1 MPLPWLIWTL
11 CHYHKLS
18 LQAGDFK
25 FAYVGIV
32 PQPGIVTSNWQ
43 LIPLV
48 WCNPNSIFIVLYEH
62 MLCFI
67 RATTAS
73 EDPQMRKK
81 GNAGKR

>member
-1 MPLPWLIWTL
+1 ML
-11 CHYHKLS
+11 CHYDKLP

-25 FAYVGIV
+25 FPYVGIV
-32 PQPGIVTSNWQ
+32 PQPGGITSNWQ
-43 LIPLV
+43 VIPLV

-67 RATTAS
+67 RSTTAAS
-73 EDPQMRKK
+73 EDPQMSKQ